1 MVAKRIL
8 YVEDSNEKYMAV
20 SMSMKSMGF
29 KVPVRKTN
37 LSEAIDEIVGAKE
50 SGEAFDVV
58 ITDMNYPLAPGEPE
72 NEGSGEILIDRL
84 QEKGIDVPVIVISSF
99 NYNVEKAFR
108 SIWFVKSRNWEDD
121 LERAI
126 QEAIQ

>member
-29 KVPVRKTN
+29 KAPVRKTN